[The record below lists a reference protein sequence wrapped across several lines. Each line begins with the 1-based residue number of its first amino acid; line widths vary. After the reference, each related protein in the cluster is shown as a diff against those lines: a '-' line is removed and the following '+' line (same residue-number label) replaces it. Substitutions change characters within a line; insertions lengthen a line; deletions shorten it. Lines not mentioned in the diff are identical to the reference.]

1 MCGEKSKMAMVY
13 SPTITNKDKQRFKK
27 RFSMRFALLIL
38 PLLSS
43 CTVIDY
49 TKPDGGLK
57 PSLNPYIVD
66 TVDKDNQM
74 AKLGAAQHPRILAT
88 YGGEYTNPQL
98 ERMVAKIVGKLTV
111 AAGNPE
117 QTYRITIL
125 NSPNVNAFALP
136 GGYVYVTRGLLALA
150 NDSSEVAAVIAHE
163 MAHVTAN
170 HGVQRLR
177 KEAEVELSNQ
187 VVSEVLSDRN
197 RERETELR
205 GRMSLAQFSRNQE
218 LEADKIGIKTVAEAG
233 YDPFASARFLQTME
247 GYTQFRSISGAT
259 DAKLDFLATHPATPQ
274 RIQLALA
281 QARLVGAPGVGSTDR
296 DSFLNGIDGMVFGDT
311 AKEGY
316 IRGQHFIHP
325 ELGIAFTVPNGFTID
340 NSSAAVVASGADDMA
355 IRFDAINKPDE
366 IKSAQEYIQSGWV
379 SGLDVDSVRTV
390 QIAGFPAATATAQ
403 SPKWQFDVIV
413 IMVKNKI
420 FRFLIAAPK
429 NNNSLQSVTSA
440 TIGTFQILSRQQI
453 ASLKPLRI
461 HVVSV
466 KPGETVASLAGQM
479 QGTEKKVELFR
490 ILNALSP
497 TAVLSAGDR
506 VKIIAE

>member
-1 MCGEKSKMAMVY
+1 MAYSQTITKKSK
-13 SPTITNKDKQRFKK
+13 QRSLK
-27 RFSMRFALLIL
+27 RFSVHFALLML

-43 CTVIDY
+43 CTLIDY
-49 TKPDGGLK
+49 SKPNGGLK
-57 PSLNPYIVD
+57 PSINPYIVD
-66 TVDKDNQM
+66 TVDKNNQM
-74 AKLGAAQHPRILAT
+74 SQLGAAQHPRILAT
-88 YGGEYTNPQL
+88 YGGEYNNPQL

-125 NSPNVNAFALP
+125 NSPNINAFALP

-177 KEAEVELSNQ
+177 KEAEVELSNK
-187 VVSEVLSDRN
+187 VVSEVLSDRS
-197 RERETELR
+197 RERETEIR
-205 GRMSLAQFSRNQE
+205 GKMSLAQFSRNQE

-247 GYTQFRSISGAT
+247 GYTQFRSVSGAT

-274 RIQLALA
+274 RVQLALA

-296 DSFLNGIDGMVFGDT
+296 DSFLKGVDDMVFGDT

-316 IRGQHFIHP
+316 IRGQNFIHP
-325 ELGIAFTVPNGFTID
+325 ELGISFSVPNGFTID

-355 IRFDAINKPDE
+355 IRFDAINKPAD
-366 IKSAQEYIQSGWV
+366 INNVKSYIQSGWV

-390 QIAGFPAATATAQ
+390 DIAGYPAATATAE
-403 SPKWQFDVIV
+403 SPKWKFDVVV
-413 IMVKNKI
+413 IMVRNKI
-420 FRFLIAAPK
+420 YRFLIAAPK
-429 NNNSLQSVTSA
+429 NNNSLEGVTKS
-440 TIGTFQILSRQQI
+440 TISSFKILSRQQI
-453 ASLKPLRI
+453 SALKPLRI
-461 HVVSV
+461 HVVTV
-466 KPGETVASLAGQM
+466 KAGETVASLADQM
-479 QGTEKKVELFR
+479 QGTDKKVALFR

-497 TAVLSAGDR
+497 TAVVSAGDR